1 MSDFFK
7 KFLLEDTRRLSPS
20 GRYAALAAFGK
31 HPGWDD
37 FIEPTESV
45 TREDLGL
52 ETNSLNLAKISFYVN
67 GIGGQ
72 IDSGAWE
79 KLESAQQLP
88 SFNHL
93 FVWQRSGQILVG
105 RLWSSSDG
113 KGRKKYPMVVC
124 IHFAG
129 VNLAW
134 ALKQALPALDQLERG
149 CQKAVSATDVRAL
162 LAGMRAYLRE
172 AVQSADGRGE
182 YAHLSPETLNQIVHQ
197 PTITREGFVRV
208 LYQMQSQLGSYTNRS
223 TGNSL
228 HPQQLRVPVLG
239 KNPQETFL
247 FWTRFFLTHVDSSFP
262 LLLMLPLNSEWVD
275 VTVGEPGPHEFF
287 CLRASPLA
295 VPLVSEVPYTLD
307 EDFRSRARTFLD
319 GFERG
324 QTSPP
329 DREPLPTVAA
339 GAVAS
344 GKPSSRKWFWF
355 LGLVIIAGLAAVL
368 FQKDNLLKWRSMGTA
383 NPDPTN
389 SERIV
394 VPPTNS
400 VTASNGIVDALPPQ
414 AETNVSAP
422 KPDPAALPT
431 NSPATLPLTNTAT
444 IKTNSIQ

>member
-1 MSDFFK
+1 
-7 KFLLEDTRRLSPS
+7 
-20 GRYAALAAFGK
+20 
-31 HPGWDD
+31 
-37 FIEPTESV
+37 
-45 TREDLGL
+45 
-52 ETNSLNLAKISFYVN
+52 
-67 GIGGQ
+67 
-72 IDSGAWE
+72 
-79 KLESAQQLP
+79 
-88 SFNHL
+88 
-93 FVWQRSGQILVG
+93 
-105 RLWSSSDG
+105 
-113 KGRKKYPMVVC
+113 
-124 IHFAG
+124 
-129 VNLAW
+129 
-134 ALKQALPALDQLERG
+134 
-149 CQKAVSATDVRAL
+149 
-162 LAGMRAYLRE
+162 
-172 AVQSADGRGE
+172 
-182 YAHLSPETLNQIVHQ
+182 
-197 PTITREGFVRV
+197 
-208 LYQMQSQLGSYTNRS
+208 
-223 TGNSL
+223 
-228 HPQQLRVPVLG
+228 
-239 KNPQETFL
+239 
-247 FWTRFFLTHVDSSFP
+247 VDSSFP